1 MAKNFKVTEVKVN
14 TNWIYDTYSDG
25 ITISAKINGHK
36 VEFPFTAAR
45 GGNIMFAGIDCDEAR
60 FIKDE
65 YAWNFWDRFERV
77 TISHGGTQTTF
88 ALQIYSSVLK
98 SKPKENQKDFSFT
111 GRFYSTMPL
120 KKAFKDKMNKMFEN
134 NEFTNEFMNKIA

>member
-1 MAKNFKVTEVKVN
+1 MAKNFKITEVKVN
-14 TNWIYDTYSDG
+14 TNWIYDTYSYS
-25 ITISAKINGHK
+25 ITVSAKVNGHK

-45 GGNIMFAGIDCDEAR
+45 GGNIMFAGIDCNEAR
-60 FIKDE
+60 FMKDE
-65 YAWNFWDRFERV
+65 STSFYDRFESV
-77 TISHGGTQTTF
+77 TISHGGTQTAF

-111 GRFYSTMPL
+111 GRYYSTVPI

-134 NEFTNEFMNKIA
+134 NEFTNEFMNKVA